1 MLGILK
7 TMNCLHDIVGGGG
20 VGGVGFVV
28 VKVRLDLRSLLQSQE
43 TLPTKPALLSN

>member
-1 MLGILK
+1 
-7 TMNCLHDIVGGGG
+7 MNCPHDIGGGG
-20 VGGVGFVV
+20 GGVV

>member
-20 VGGVGFVV
+20 GGVGFVV

>member
-7 TMNCLHDIVGGGG
+7 TMNCLHDIVGGG
-20 VGGVGFVV
+20 GGVGFVV

>member
-1 MLGILK
+1 MILECCGIGDGGLGK
-7 TMNCLHDIVGGGG
+7 G
-20 VGGVGFVV
+20 VV